1 MAKAA
6 KRILTELT
14 QFNLSFRDSSTG
26 PSRYIECLAPSSS
39 DNVLRLSSI
48 LTGRSLPPET
58 GYANGRW
65 LLSIDIP
72 ENYPNVP
79 PKIQFITK
87 ICHPNIKWESGE
99 ICLDVL
105 QDRWTPVLGVVG
117 ALECV
122 GRLLAE
128 GATDSPLGIEVAA
141 LERMGDMIG
150 KRSLVGFWCEEER
163 WNGDLDIS

>member
-1 MAKAA
+1 MAKAI

-14 QFNLSFRDSSTG
+14 QFNSSLSDPSSSS
-26 PSRYIECLAPSSS
+26 SRYIESLVPKSP
-39 DNVLRLSSI
+39 DNLLHLSAI
-48 LTGRSLPPET
+48 LSGQSLPPET

-72 ENYPNVP
+72 ENYPNTP

-99 ICLDVL
+99 VCLDVL
-105 QDRWTPVLGVVG
+105 QDRWTPVLGIVG
-117 ALECV
+117 ALECI
-122 GRLLAE
+122 GRLLVE

-141 LERMGDMIG
+141 LERIGDTIG
-150 KRSLVGFWCEEER
+150 KRSLVGFWCDEER
-163 WNGDLDIS
+163 WNGELDN